1 MKGRGALMLNEEK
14 DLISRRDFVQLVSL
28 AGVVFPLTD
37 KLSSGTGLEL
47 DNAAHGTDGFLK
59 DRDFWKRIQS
69 YFKPSRKFIN
79 LENGYCSPQALPT
92 MNYHICRE
100 EYINSMTSMYTRQ
113 EMPEAMEIVRTK
125 LADFLSVS
133 PEELAFTRNT
143 TESMNIVIMGYP
155 WEEGDEVVIGN
166 QDYGSMVQAY
176 QQAQRR
182 YGIVI
187 REAEVPLHPDSDEEI
202 VDSYMSLCTS
212 KTKIVHLTHLIHLSG
227 QVIPVAKIARA
238 AHDRG
243 IEVVVDAAHSI
254 AHINSTIPELE
265 ADYVG
270 ASLQKWLCCP
280 LGSGFLWMKK
290 ELIPEIWPLMG
301 DTGVADTDIRRFE
314 HQGTRP
320 YHSIEAISKA
330 IDFHDMIGGARKEE
344 RLKYLMKR
352 WVYKI
357 VNIPKVKINTPWNDD
372 GRNSAIAN
380 FSIDGL
386 SPSLICERL
395 LKKYKIFTV
404 AIVHPAINGV
414 RVTPHLYTTE
424 QDVDILARAIREL
437 AV

>member
-1 MKGRGALMLNEEK
+1 MLNEDK
-14 DLISRRDFVQLVSL
+14 KLISRRDFVQLVSL
-28 AGVVFPLTD
+28 AGLGIPLTG
-37 KLSSGTGLEL
+37 KLSSKSGLEL
-47 DNAAHGTDGFLK
+47 DSSVHAADSFLG
-59 DRDFWKRIQS
+59 DRDFWKRIQR
-69 YFKPSRKFIN
+69 YFNPSRKFIN

-100 EYINSMTSMYTRQ
+100 EYINSMTSKYTRE
-113 EMPEAMEIVRTK
+113 EMPGVLEIVRTK

-155 WEEGDEVVIGN
+155 WEEGDEVVIGD

-176 QQAQRR
+176 QQTRKR
-182 YGIVI
+182 CGIVI
-187 REAEVPLHPDSDEEI
+187 REAAVPLLPDSDEEI
-202 VDSYMSLCTS
+202 VDSYMSLCNS

-254 AHINSTIPELE
+254 AHINCTIPELE

-270 ASLQKWLCCP
+270 ASLHKWLCCP
-280 LGSGFLWMKK
+280 LGNGFLWMKK
-290 ELIPEIWPLMG
+290 GFIPGIWPLMG
-301 DTGVADTDIRRFE
+301 DTGVPETDIRRFE

-330 IDFHDMIGGARKEE
+330 IDFHNMIGGARKEE

-352 WVYKI
+352 WVSKV
-357 VNIPKVKINTPWNDD
+357 VNIPKVKINNPWDDD

-386 SPSLICERL
+386 APSLICEKL
-395 LKKYKIFTV
+395 MKNYKIFTV

-424 QDVDILARAIREL
+424 KDVDLLARAIREL
-437 AV
+437 AF